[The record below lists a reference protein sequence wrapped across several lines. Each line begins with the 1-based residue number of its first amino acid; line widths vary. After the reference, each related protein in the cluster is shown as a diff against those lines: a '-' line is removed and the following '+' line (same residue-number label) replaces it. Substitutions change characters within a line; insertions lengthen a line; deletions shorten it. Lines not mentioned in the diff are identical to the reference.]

1 MEILGL
7 NSTADLKE
15 MHSNWVEDS
24 LKVDKQLHESK
35 WSQLGVNLLL
45 RKLKMNLEEE
55 RYTDK

>member
-1 MEILGL
+1 
-7 NSTADLKE
+7 
-15 MHSNWVEDS
+15 MHGNWVEDS